1 MATKPKNSTAN
12 TLYTIAGAVVVFI
25 MFFGERFTVLSI
37 AVSIPILGLLYL
49 ADWIQNRELSKVYPG
64 KRKE

>member
-1 MATKPKNSTAN
+1 MATKPKNSTAK

-37 AVSIPILGLLYL
+37 AVSVPILGLLYL
-49 ADWIQNRELSKVYPG
+49 AEWMKNRELSKVYPG

>member
-1 MATKPKNSTAN
+1 MATKPKNSTAK
-12 TLYTIAGAVVVFI
+12 TLCTLAGAVVVFI
-25 MFFGERFTVLSI
+25 MFFGERFTVLAF
-37 AVSIPILGLLYL
+37 AVSVPILGLLYL